1 MIVLLVRV
9 LNDEYLCLRGEI
21 EMVTVRCNE
30 FNRDFI
36 IKMVFFGKQIQN
48 DRVYFYRTFELCRIS
63 QSNSET

>member
-30 FNRDFI
+30 FNRDL
-36 IKMVFFGKQIQN
+36 IKMVFFGKQMI
-48 DRVYFYRTFELCRIS
+48 VFFYRTFELCRIS